1 LLMTQDGQ
9 QPGAY
14 ILPLDLELL
23 ERTPGYGLIADRI
36 DRAAA
41 LARALAA
48 SPAWRSIP
56 DAVIVARTEP
66 PERLVALGRFTV
78 EDARRLES
86 LAGLLPDALRRLKY
100 VSYADAEQIV
110 GELAERLVER
120 VGRAWLDDAC
130 FIAQPRGGLIVLG
143 MLAYELGLRRD
154 QVGACDQP
162 ERRGQDGPLVLVDD
176 CSLSG
181 LRFREFLAS
190 HPSNDVVFAHLYSHP
205 DLRQAVEE
213 AELRVWACVASRD
226 LVDHAPELHGSRYED
241 WLRRWRKRSDPGV
254 YWIGLP
260 DHVAFSWS
268 EPDITTWNDL
278 TNSEEAAWRLLPP
291 DLCLRNRARL
301 DEKGRWQVQP
311 ESSGRYRPSPDTVY
325 ATRPASTIV
334 ANCLSGQAYELEGIS
349 ADLWSALVTGE
360 DPARIVDRLASE
372 YGIASEVLAA
382 EIEAFTAT
390 ARERGLL
397 VVADG
402 A

>member
-1 LLMTQDGQ
+1 MTQGGPR
-9 QPGAY
+9 PGAY
-14 ILPLDLELL
+14 ILPLDLDLL
-23 ERTPGYGLIADRI
+23 ERAPGYELIADRI

-100 VSYADAEQIV
+100 VSYADAERIV
-110 GELAERLVER
+110 GDLADRLVER
-120 VGRAWLDDAC
+120 VGRVWLDDAC
-130 FIAQPRGGLIVLG
+130 FVAQPRGGLIVLG

-154 QVGACDQP
+154 QVGVCDQS
-162 ERRGQDGPLVLVDD
+162 ERRGQDGPIVLVDD

-181 LRFREFLAS
+181 LRFREFLAR

-205 DLRQAVEE
+205 DLRQAIEEVES
-213 AELRVWACVASRD
+213 RVRACVASRD
-226 LVDHAPELHGSRYED
+226 LVDHAPGLHGTRYED
-241 WLRRWRKRSDPGV
+241 WLRRWRERSDPGV

-260 DHVAFSWS
+260 DHVGFSWS

-278 TNSEEAAWRLLPP
+278 TSSEEAAWRLLPP
-291 DLCLRNRARL
+291 ELCLRNRAHPV
-301 DEKGRWQVQP
+301 EQERWQVQP

-325 ATRPASTIV
+325 ATRAASTIV
-334 ANCLSGQAYELEGIS
+334 ANCVSGQAYELEGIS
-349 ADLWSALVTGE
+349 ADLWSALVMGE
-360 DPARIVDRLASE
+360 DPEQIVDRLASE
-372 YGIASEVLAA
+372 YGIASDALAA
-382 EIEAFTAT
+382 DMEAFTAT

-397 VVADG
+397 VVDDG